1 MKICILTTFLFGLT
15 LSSSHAQKVISTI
28 DFVKIKNDHRPEA
41 LFYYEN
47 NWKLFRDIALEKN
60 YIKSYKLLTTRP
72 DTTSNNF
79 DLILITEYSDS
90 TQFKLNEQRFQ
101 EIIKTSRPSGLKL
114 LNDLKPN
121 DFRQLLFFKQTET
134 IFNADGTRKKGKR

>member
-1 MKICILTTFLFGLT
+1 MKICILTAFLFGLT

-47 NWKLFRDIALEKN
+47 NWRLFRDIALEKN

-101 EIIKTSRPSGLKL
+101 EIIKTSRPSGSKL

>member
-1 MKICILTTFLFGLT
+1 MKIFILTPFLFLLT

-28 DFVKIKNDHRPEA
+28 DFVKIKNDLRSEA

-60 YIKSYKLLTTRP
+60 YIKSYKLLITRP
-72 DTTSNNF
+72 DTTANNF

-101 EIIKTSRPSGLKL
+101 EIIKTSRPDGLKL

-121 DFRQLLFFKQTET
+121 DFRQLLFFKQAET
-134 IFNADGTRKKGKR
+134 IFNANGTREKGK

>member
-1 MKICILTTFLFGLT
+1 MKICILTAFLFGLT
-15 LSSSHAQKVISTI
+15 LSSSDAQKVISTI
-28 DFVKIKNDHRPEA
+28 DFVKIKNDNRPEA

-134 IFNADGTRKKGKR
+134 IFNADGTRKKR